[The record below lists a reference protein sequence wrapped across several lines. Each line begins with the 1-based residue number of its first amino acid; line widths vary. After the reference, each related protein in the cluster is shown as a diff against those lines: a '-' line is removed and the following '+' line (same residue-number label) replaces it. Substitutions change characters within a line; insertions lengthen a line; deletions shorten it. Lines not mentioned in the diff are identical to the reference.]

1 MTSKVTLK
9 VISRALRAFAPAVVV
24 GVGGLLLWELSLLII
39 NPEGFVLPPP
49 SAILAAFFE
58 NFDEIW
64 VATRHTGFIVITGL
78 IGGVMLGVVW
88 ALLVSRFRLANET
101 LSPLAISLNAIPII
115 AFAPIFNAWYGLLS
129 PVSNQAIVVI
139 LVFFPVFINT
149 TKGLTNVGPIQIEL
163 MRSYAASSWQVTRTV
178 RIPNAMPFFF
188 TSLKIASSLAVIGA
202 IVAEYFGGRQDALGP
217 LIVQNAGL
225 TRYTE
230 AWAAVLAGSILGI
243 VLYVLSGAFER
254 VSMPWK
260 PEAET
265 IGA

>member
-1 MTSKVTLK
+1 MISK
-9 VISRALRAFAPAVVV
+9 AFRGLAPAAVV
-24 GVGGLLLWELSLLII
+24 GIGGLLIWEVSLRVF
-39 NPEGFVLPPP
+39 NPGGFVLPPP
-49 SAILAAFFE
+49 SDILAAFFE
-58 NFDEIW
+58 NFDVIW
-64 VATRHTGFIVITGL
+64 MAARNTGFIVITGL
-78 IGGVMLGVVW
+78 IGGVVLGVAW

-101 LSPLAISLNAIPII
+101 LTPLAISLNAIPII
-115 AFAPIFNAWYGLLS
+115 ALAPIFNAWYGLLS

-149 TKGLTNVGPIQIEL
+149 TRGLTDVRATEIEL
-163 MRSYAASSWQVTRTV
+163 MHSYAAPAWQITRAV
-178 RIPNAMPFFF
+178 RIPNAMPYFF

-225 TRYTE
+225 ARYTE
-230 AWAAVLAGSILGI
+230 AWAAVLAGSIMGI
-243 VLYVLSGAFER
+243 VLYVVSGAFER

-260 PEAET
+260 SRTET